1 MFDWALNSPLSSEQ
15 LFVFPER
22 LYSSLQIIEIC
33 NLIPFSLSQRIERK
47 KKTKPKRNQIINA
60 IMGTSIEVEIIK
72 VIIEGV
78 IVELEVT
85 IIEERIEEIEI
96 IAIMKTVV

>member
-47 KKTKPKRNQIINA
+47 KKMKPKRNLIINA
-60 IMGTSIEVEIIK
+60 IMGTSIEVETIK

>member
-1 MFDWALNSPLSSEQ
+1 
-15 LFVFPER
+15 
-22 LYSSLQIIEIC
+22 
-33 NLIPFSLSQRIERK
+33 
-47 KKTKPKRNQIINA
+47 
-60 IMGTSIEVEIIK
+60 MGASIEVETIK